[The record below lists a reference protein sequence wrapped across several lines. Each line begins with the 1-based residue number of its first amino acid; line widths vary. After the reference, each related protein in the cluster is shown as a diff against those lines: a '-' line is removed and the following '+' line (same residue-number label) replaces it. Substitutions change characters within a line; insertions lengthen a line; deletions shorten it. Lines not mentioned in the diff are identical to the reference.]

1 VKFEDHDKV
10 KEKAMGQLVLV
21 KEKKRKQDYNQ
32 QEGTIEIGME
42 NKG

>member
-1 VKFEDHDKV
+1 MKGEDHDKV

-32 QEGTIEIGME
+32 QEGTIKIGME